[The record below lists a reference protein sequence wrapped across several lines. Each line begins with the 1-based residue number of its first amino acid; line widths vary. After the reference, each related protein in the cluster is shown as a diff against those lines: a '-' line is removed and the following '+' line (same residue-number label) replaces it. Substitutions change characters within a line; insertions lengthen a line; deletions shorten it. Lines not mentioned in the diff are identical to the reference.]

1 MSRFQVTRTGE
12 RLFVVDHQTGRGYGP
27 FSTVAD
33 AVSVA
38 RKVNRAIYVAQRG
51 GGSRPRT
58 RS

>member
-51 GGSRPRT
+51 GAK
-58 RS
+58 